1 MTKEPTRQLRAR
13 LHVLLP
19 SQSLLN
25 LLDGRATR
33 TRDDNTRNWF
43 EQVRDNLLSAQAESS
58 NASPDSTPDI
68 SWGVACDVCGMY
80 FLNHRTMRSHRA
92 RKHKPAQAATSTS
105 QSGSS
110 AAQVSG
116 VLAAPEYSRSSAD
129 GMPTCGSVVLTSFT
143 RVEGLKK
150 HINRGCPKLAVTASA
165 LPSPS
170 ETTADPSVKVA
181 SDREEPSGQGPAP
194 QVVSA
199 SGNTHKPLIED
210 QDFRSKAL
218 ESWKHTLLDEKY
230 CQSLRT
236 YCTLCGQWVSLV
248 GPGCKQ
254 HHRLMHG
261 REFQQAPDAIS
272 RITSLGLVPRARAAT
287 ARRSARTHPRQHLKA
302 CVPVYQAS
310 LAALLIQ
317 AQVRRSQHGDG
328 SGGDGRGDVKSLLR
342 AQLQDGSP
350 GPRTRL
356 QPQRSRHRSRR
367 SKRRRTWTGRRK
379 GPSGNGWGGGGWR
392 SQKRGWEQQHQRSQE
407 TATVASLDP
416 TLQKLLTTLTRAV
429 LRHEPDLTLDTSP
442 RSFLLQKLQEAGE
455 NGTTGWICTAKGRS
469 RDR

>member
-328 SGGDGRGDVKSLLR
+328 SGGDGRGDVAGATPGGKS
-342 AQLQDGSP
+342 
-350 GPRTRL
+350 
-356 QPQRSRHRSRR
+356 R
-367 SKRRRTWTGRRK
+367 SKDPSAAPAESSQKQKEQETEDLDRPTKRTIWQ
-379 GPSGNGWGGGGWR
+379 WLGGGGWR